1 MSKLLGGAQYILTG
15 RFGQHI
21 ACKKPFTSWCLWA
34 LAGGSPWETR
44 LCGYHSPA
52 GAGLAGGCPSRAPGT
67 LFLLFIQTSHG
78 VA

>member
-34 LAGGSPWETR
+34 LAGGSPWGTR
-44 LCGYHSPA
+44 LWVPQPCRGW
-52 GAGLAGGCPSRAPGT
+52 AGGWLYLQSSWHLVSPVYPNVTGIA
-67 LFLLFIQTSHG
+67 
-78 VA
+78 